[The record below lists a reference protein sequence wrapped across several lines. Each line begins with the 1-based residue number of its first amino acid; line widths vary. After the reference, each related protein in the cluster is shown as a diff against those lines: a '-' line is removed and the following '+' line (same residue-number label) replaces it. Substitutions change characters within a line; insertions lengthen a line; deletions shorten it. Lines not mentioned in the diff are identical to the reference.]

1 MSLPNDDQLRRM
13 ALFRRLTSEDRA
25 RVAAVSRVVHHARG
39 NTVFSEGEDADAF
52 LAIVEGRVKV
62 YKSTPAGKE
71 IILEI
76 FGPGDPLAA
85 VAVYESA
92 PLPASA
98 LALDDVT
105 CLRVEKRDFF
115 ELLERHPAL
124 VRGLL
129 SGLTIRL
136 AELTRRLA
144 ELTGARVEARFAR
157 LFLKLAHQIGRA
169 DRGGTFVPMPLARQE
184 LADLTGTTI
193 ESAIRIMSR
202 WGKEGLV
209 LTEGDGFVIP
219 DVERLRAH
227 VRQLSA
233 DLEWDLQ
240 QRTESEAHL
249 FGFDDTPGS
258 LVFAD
263 AYLADLGLA
272 RSLAETGGGLLPAVA
287 RSERSFVSL
296 SRNRRVGLS
305 GRLFRIELADALQM
319 TAINRYSKTDLPE
332 SPTLWAVSYT
342 HLTLPT
348 SDLV

>member
-1 MSLPNDDQLRRM
+1 MMRPVPAPSDDLLRRM
-13 ALFRRLTSEDRA
+13 PLFRRLSADDRA
-25 RVAAVSRVVHHARG
+25 RVAAVSRLVHHARS
-39 NTVFSEGEDADAF
+39 TIVFDEGEEATAF
-52 LAIVEGRVKV
+52 LAIVDGRVKV

-85 VAVYESA
+85 VAVYESV

-105 CLRVEKRDFF
+105 CLRVEQRDFF
-115 ELLERHPAL
+115 ALLERHPAL

-144 ELTGARVEARFAR
+144 DLTGARVEARFAR

-202 WGKEGLV
+202 WEKEGV
-209 LTEGDGFVIP
+209 LHTDKDGFVVL
-219 DVERLRAH
+219 DRGVLEDA
-227 VRQLSA
+227 SA
-233 DLEWDLQ
+233 
-240 QRTESEAHL
+240 A
-249 FGFDDTPGS
+249 
-258 LVFAD
+258 
-263 AYLADLGLA
+263 
-272 RSLAETGGGLLPAVA
+272 
-287 RSERSFVSL
+287 
-296 SRNRRVGLS
+296 
-305 GRLFRIELADALQM
+305 
-319 TAINRYSKTDLPE
+319 
-332 SPTLWAVSYT
+332 
-342 HLTLPT
+342 
-348 SDLV
+348 